1 MGKTVLL
8 KTRLQT
14 ICFTKKKK
22 KENKRKMK
30 GEIEINEQ
38 WR

>member
-14 ICFTKKKK
+14 ICFTKKKEK
-22 KENKRKMK
+22 KRKMK
-30 GEIEINEQ
+30 REIEINEQ

>member
-8 KTRLQT
+8 ETRLQT

-22 KENKRKMK
+22 ENKRKMK
-30 GEIEINEQ
+30 GQIEINEQ